1 MKICG
6 REVPEVSFPFIDR
19 LFSRILILFSFQ
31 SHGFSFYSH
40 GFSFLFDMLGVV
52 WYL

>member
-6 REVPEVSFPFIDR
+6 GEVPEVSFPFIDR
-19 LFSRILILFSFQ
+19 LFSRSLILFSFQ
-31 SHGFSFYSH
+31 SHGV
-40 GFSFLFDMLGVV
+40 SFLFDMLGVV